1 MADEPQAAHH
11 HVGQPLPLQH
21 QGHLVEDV
29 RRQVGDGVVHGDV
42 AEQGDFLQNF
52 PGQRVIAAAQDY
64 IRLNPQAQQL
74 LHRVLGG
81 LALQLPAARDG
92 HDEGHVDEHDVL
104 AAPLGG
110 HLADGLQEGLALNV
124 AHGAADLHDG
134 HVGVRALQG
143 VDVVLDLP
151 GDVGDDLDGAPQVVP
166 RPLPVED
173 VPVDLARGHRGGPRQ
188 VLVNEP
194 LVVAQVQVGLRPVV
208 GDEHLPVL
216 IGAHGARVH
225 VQIGVQLLDL
235 HPQPPLLQ
243 QTAQRGRRN
252 ALAQAGYH
260 AAGDKNVFDS
270 HIVPSLSP
278 AAGAGT
284 PLL

>member
-1 MADEPQAAHH
+1 MF
-11 HVGQPLPLQH
+11 
-21 QGHLVEDV
+21 
-29 RRQVGDGVVHGDV
+29 V

-52 PGQRVIAAAQDY
+52 LGQRVITAAQDY
-64 IRLNPQAQQL
+64 IRLNPQTQQL

-104 AAPLGG
+104 SAPLGG

-124 AHGAADLHDG
+124 AHSAADLHNG

-166 RPLPVED
+166 RPLSVED
-173 VPVDLARGHRGGPRQ
+173 VPVDLARGHRGGPGQ

-235 HPQPPLLQ
+235 HP
-243 QTAQRGRRN
+243 
-252 ALAQAGYH
+252 
-260 AAGDKNVFDS
+260 
-270 HIVPSLSP
+270 
-278 AAGAGT
+278 
-284 PLL
+284 